1 MNINNT
7 SPTTFGIKISPQLKI
22 ELKNSIPKNDL
33 KKTNQLIVNK
43 QTNIEQI
50 GSDSFILDVT
60 KKKNRK
66 NSVLVLKNIST
77 TLKEFLFEGRCQ
89 RNIIAAFLS
98 LTDEEIIHAQK
109 QLGGRYIL

>member
-1 MNINNT
+1 MNINNAY
-7 SPTTFGIKISPQLKI
+7 PTTFGIKISPQLKI
-22 ELKNSIPKNDL
+22 ELKDSIPQNDL
-33 KKTNQLIVNK
+33 KKINKLIVDK

-66 NSVLVLKNIST
+66 NSVFVLKNIST
-77 TLKEFLFEGRCQ
+77 TLKEFIFEGRG
-89 RNIIAAFLS
+89 RHNIIAAFLS
-98 LTDEEIIHAQK
+98 LTDEEIIRAQK

>member
-1 MNINNT
+1 MNINNAY
-7 SPTTFGIKISPQLKI
+7 PTTFGIKISPQLKT
-22 ELKNSIPKNDL
+22 ELKDSIPKNDF
-33 KKTNQLIVNK
+33 KKINQLIVDK

-66 NSVLVLKNIST
+66 HSVFVLKNIST
-77 TLKEFLFEGRCQ
+77 TLKEFIFEGRG
-89 RNIIAAFLS
+89 RHNIIAAFLS
-98 LTDEEIIHAQK
+98 LTDEEIIRAQK